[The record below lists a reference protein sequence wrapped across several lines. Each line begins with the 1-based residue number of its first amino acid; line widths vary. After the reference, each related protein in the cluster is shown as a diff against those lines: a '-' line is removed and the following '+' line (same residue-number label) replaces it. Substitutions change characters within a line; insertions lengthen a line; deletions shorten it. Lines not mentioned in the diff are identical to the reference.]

1 MDVTIR
7 ALPDRT
13 TSRQPNV
20 SLLLWIRSNGVFRQ
34 ARLMTF
40 FSARIA
46 ALIHRLSDGRF
57 GEPVGHHRLQSLRRS
72 LQKQGLPG
80 QLTRALEDILDD
92 VAGKLLHIDAVDR
105 GAILATVCN
114 GLVTLART
122 GQQNPDLLRNYAI
135 TKAQELLR
143 DKSVR

>member
-1 MDVTIR
+1 
-7 ALPDRT
+7 
-13 TSRQPNV
+13 
-20 SLLLWIRSNGVFRQ
+20 
-34 ARLMTF
+34 MTF
-40 FSARIA
+40 VSARIA

-72 LQKQGLPG
+72 LQKQGFPG
-80 QLTRALEDILDD
+80 QLTLALEDILDE
-92 VAGKLLHIDAVDR
+92 VAGKLLQIDAVDR

-114 GLVTLART
+114 GLVTLARA